1 MASIALIDEALTD
14 DSSKSSSQTFDD
26 PDATRN
32 LLNDTNC
39 TLDTTL
45 SKSQP
50 TVPTSSR
57 KQTVTQPK
65 KTISEPNF
73 KVPLPPQEQVP
84 KRSSRSRENLSETQL
99 LFKDEPMEIY
109 DPIDIYLD
117 MPKNSK
123 RPDLNSTLFLMSDE
137 TQDSEMTSPEP
148 MITDLSD
155 TQMLFQSQS
164 TTNNVS
170 LFESQGS
177 NASTLVPSQPL
188 SQSNIQISP
197 LNDTIALMSDSTDSR
212 LEEASFS
219 PIPDEQNDEIDEP
232 LSSDQFSQ
240 AFHKVF
246 DTKDIDTFP
255 VNTEQAPKIQEKR
268 SSPRTDLDTI
278 EIERVTEEEAEA
290 LKMSYLSASSIFDQ
304 RVPEPIPPNQS
315 NVLSL
320 QQNPHSRDVLDSNK
334 KPWEAIDES
343 LACNRS
349 SPEETPESRLR
360 RVSGMKRNQ
369 KFRPPRTSN
378 SVQLGGDNDMRKK
391 SGRYWRP
398 F

>member
-1 MASIALIDEALTD
+1 MGVFHLIKRDIMSKYAILRKSIMASIALIDEALTD

-39 TLDTTL
+39 ALDTTL

-50 TVPTSSR
+50 TTPTSY
-57 KQTVTQPK
+57 QTPTVTPPK

-73 KVPLPPQEQVP
+73 KVPLPPQERVQ
-84 KRSSRSRENLSETQL
+84 KRCFRSRENLSETQL
-99 LFKDEPMEIY
+99 LFEDDPMDIY

-117 MPKNSK
+117 LPKKNEN
-123 RPDLNSTLFLMSDE
+123 PDLNSTLFLMSDD
-137 TQDSEMTSPEP
+137 TLGIDMISPEP

-155 TQMLFQSQS
+155 TQMLLQSQS
-164 TTNNVS
+164 TTGNVS
-170 LFESQGS
+170 LYESQGS

-197 LNDTIALMSDSTDSR
+197 LDDTIALMSDSTDSR

-240 AFHKVF
+240 AFHKAF

-255 VNTEQAPKIQEKR
+255 VNSEQASKLHEK
-268 SSPRTDLDTI
+268 
-278 EIERVTEEEAEA
+278 
-290 LKMSYLSASSIFDQ
+290 
-304 RVPEPIPPNQS
+304 
-315 NVLSL
+315 
-320 QQNPHSRDVLDSNK
+320 
-334 KPWEAIDES
+334 
-343 LACNRS
+343 
-349 SPEETPESRLR
+349 
-360 RVSGMKRNQ
+360 
-369 KFRPPRTSN
+369 
-378 SVQLGGDNDMRKK
+378 
-391 SGRYWRP
+391 
-398 F
+398 